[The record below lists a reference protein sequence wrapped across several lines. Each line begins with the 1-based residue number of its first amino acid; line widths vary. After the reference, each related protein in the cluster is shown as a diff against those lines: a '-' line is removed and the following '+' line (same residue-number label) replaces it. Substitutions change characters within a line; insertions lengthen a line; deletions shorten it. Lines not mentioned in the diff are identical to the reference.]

1 MPDARTRHKARVC
14 LVLLCPALCLAAGC
28 ATRAPLSFPATGG
41 TPFAEAASAHQQATS
56 SCAGITT
63 FTASMAL
70 SGKAGRTKLRGRID
84 AGFAAPAKARLEGV
98 APFGRPVFV
107 LTADGNRG
115 TLVLQR
121 DERVLK
127 DAPPDQIVEALAG
140 VALTPDTL
148 LRAVSGCGLSSGE
161 PGSGMLHG
169 NDLASIALGDGTA
182 FLRRAGDVWQMAGAT
197 HGPVTVA
204 YSDYANG
211 RPSTI
216 RLRAESGGRE
226 TADLTLRLSQVE
238 INTPLEAKVFQ
249 ADIPARATP
258 LTLEELRSAGPL
270 GVSAR

>member
-1 MPDARTRHKARVC
+1 MPQPRPRLKAGAC
-14 LVLLCPALCLAAGC
+14 LALVCLAAGC
-28 ATRAPLSFPATGG
+28 ATRAPLTFPTTGG
-41 TPFAEAASAHQQATS
+41 TPFAEFAPAYKQATS
-56 SCAGITT
+56 SCAGIDT
-63 FTASMAL
+63 FTASMGL

-107 LTADGNRG
+107 LTAEGNRG

-127 DAPPDQIVEALAG
+127 DAPPEQIVEALAG
-140 VALTPDTL
+140 VALTPDAL
-148 LRAVSGCGLSSGE
+148 RRAVSGCGLSSGE
-161 PGSGMLHG
+161 AASGQLHG
-169 NDLASIALGDGTA
+169 TDLASVSLPDGA
-182 FLRRAGDVWQMAGAT
+182 VFLRRAGNDWQMAGAT
-197 HGPVTVA
+197 QGTLTVA

-238 INTPLEAKVFQ
+238 INTPLDAKVFQ
-249 ADIPARATP
+249 ADIPARSIP
-258 LTLEELRSAGPL
+258 LTLGELRSAGPL
-270 GVSAR
+270 GTSK